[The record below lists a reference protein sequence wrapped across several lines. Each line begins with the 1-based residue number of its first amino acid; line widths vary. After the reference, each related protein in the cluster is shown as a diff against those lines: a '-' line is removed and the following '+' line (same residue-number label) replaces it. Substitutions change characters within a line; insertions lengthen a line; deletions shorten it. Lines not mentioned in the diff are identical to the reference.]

1 MKRIWLFLLFFAC
14 TASSFAQNLVDSL
27 DKKEE
32 GITYGTTTI
41 DGKVIPIMI
50 IDGDTLPTINTADVK
65 VSRRKVFDNR
75 EDKKRFYQ
83 WRKYAAKVYP
93 YALEAVRLYRQ
104 IQKETSE
111 MKKGKRKKYT
121 RDLEKKLTPKYETE
135 LKQLTKSQGFILI
148 KMVEREL
155 DKPFYDVV
163 KTIRGGWDAIK
174 WQTVG
179 SFYGYNLRKG
189 YHPTDDE
196 VLEMIFS
203 DLDLSYE
210 YGTFL
215 K

>member
-1 MKRIWLFLLFFAC
+1 MKRIWLFLLFFTC
-14 TASSFAQNLVDSL
+14 TASSFAQNIVDSL

-32 GITYGTTTI
+32 GISYGTTTI

-121 RDLEKKLTPKYETE
+121 RELEKKLTPKYETE

>member
-32 GITYGTTTI
+32 GITYGTTTV
-41 DGKVIPIMI
+41 DGKGIPIMI

-111 MKKGKRKKYT
+111 MKKGRRKKYT

>member
-14 TASSFAQNLVDSL
+14 TSSSFAQNLVDSL

-121 RDLEKKLTPKYETE
+121 RELEKKLTPKYETE

>member
-1 MKRIWLFLLFFAC
+1 
-14 TASSFAQNLVDSL
+14 
-27 DKKEE
+27 
-32 GITYGTTTI
+32 
-41 DGKVIPIMI
+41 
-50 IDGDTLPTINTADVK
+50 
-65 VSRRKVFDNR
+65 
-75 EDKKRFYQ
+75 
-83 WRKYAAKVYP
+83 
-93 YALEAVRLYRQ
+93 
-104 IQKETSE
+104 

>member
-14 TASSFAQNLVDSL
+14 TASSFAQNVVDSL